1 MAERPKLYLLAGN
14 SSMIKIDFH
23 IHSKYSP
30 DSSAEISEILWYAK
44 CRGLDAIAITDH
56 DTLEGNR
63 EARRLRK
70 ADDVQIIP
78 GIELTLPAG
87 EHGLHVIALNVD
99 EYVPCDGVI
108 TTIRWLKEHDATIIL
123 PHPYRRY
130 TGLFYHL
137 ENGTLTPEEAS
148 YVLENIDYLETLN
161 GKDTIRCVQR
171 TLKLAAEARYPIIS
185 GTDAHSPEYIGLS
198 YTRIDSLDDFLNGG
212 SSGEIVTFV
221 KSQTVPDLHN
231 LHLFLENG
239 KDDYYGMSENSNY
252 LSFFLR
258 LASRMMGSRFKNIAR
273 RLPYIRTIVRFLR
286 LASRM
291 MGSRLEK
298 CRRPLH
304 TERIVRNAPQVTI
317 SFNDRCLQVRPTS
330 NE

>member
-1 MAERPKLYLLAGN
+1 M
-14 SSMIKIDFH
+14 MKIDFH

-30 DSSAEISEILWYAK
+30 DSSAEISEILRYAK
-44 CRGLDAIAITDH
+44 RRDLDAIAITDH

-70 ADDVQIIP
+70 PDDVQIIP

-87 EHGLHVIALNVD
+87 EIGLHIIALNVD

-108 TTIRWLKEHDATIIL
+108 STIRWLKEHGATIIL
-123 PHPYRRY
+123 PHPYRES

-148 YVLENIDYLETLN
+148 YVLENIDYLEALN
-161 GKDTIRCVQR
+161 GKDDIRCVQR
-171 TLKLAAEARYPIIS
+171 TLKLAAEAKYPIVS

-198 YTRIDSLDDFLNGG
+198 YTRIDSLDDFLSGG
-212 SSGEIVTFV
+212 SPTTIVTFV
-221 KSQTVPDLHN
+221 KSQTIPDLHN
-231 LHLFLENG
+231 LHLFLENV
-239 KDDYYGMSENSNY
+239 KNDYYRMSENSNY

-258 LASRMMGSRFKNIAR
+258 LASKMMRSRFKNIAR
-273 RLPYIRTIVRFLR
+273 RLPYIRTIIRFLR
-286 LASRM
+286 LASKM

-298 CRRPLH
+298 HRKLLRI
-304 TERIVRNAPQVTI
+304 ERIVRNAPQVTI
-317 SFNDRCLQVRPTS
+317 SFNDRCLKVRPMR
-330 NE
+330 NEE